1 MAIEAIDHVRESVR
15 KLLFQFQDKPNFK
28 ALVQAFAKELNEL
41 ETAIAEVR
49 AITIAN
55 AFGQTLDNEG
65 SLLGVYRLGRADDDY
80 RAAIQA
86 QVQINAG
93 ASTIEDVLFALTA
106 ALPGGVFFL
115 SEPEPAVVYVIAAT
129 ELDGVTNPSAET
141 MAAVLDAAVGAGIR
155 HILFYN
161 TVADAPANTLTFAA
175 GNTPTASTAQGWAN
189 DGQTQG
195 GYWSDAI
202 A

>member
-1 MAIEAIDHVRESVR
+1 MTIEAIDHVRESVR
-15 KLLFQFQDKPNFK
+15 KLLFQFQDRPNFK

-41 ETAIAEVR
+41 EAAIAAVR

-86 QVQINAG
+86 QIQINAG
-93 ASTIEDVLFALTA
+93 DSTIEDVLFALTA
-106 ALPGGVFFL
+106 AFAGAYTVT
-115 SEPEPAVVYVIAAT
+115 EPEAATVYVT
-129 ELDGVTNPSAET
+129 VESALTVDAPT

-155 HILFYN
+155 HTLFYSLFDP
-161 TVADAPANTLTFAA
+161 ADTLTFAA
-175 GNTPTASTAQGWAN
+175 GNTPTASTAQGWAD